1 MRLTFKLDES
11 PDLARL
17 TREAPEVMRRAGL
30 LAAKRVAE
38 DYVDEIH
45 TTIKSG
51 RSFTP
56 RTGQLEQSINWRGT
70 DDGAVVYAEAE
81 HAPFIEYGTR
91 AHVIRPKPGRKALRW
106 FPAGGGVA
114 FAREVNHPGTP
125 AMPFFFADFEGRQT
139 RLLASAREAVAKSIG
154 GA

>member
-11 PDLARL
+11 PELARL
-17 TREAPEVMRRAGL
+17 TREAPEAMRRAGL

-45 TTIKSG
+45 KTIKAG
-51 RSFTP
+51 RSFKP

-70 DDGAVVYAEAE
+70 DDGAVVFSEAE
-81 HAPFIEYGTR
+81 HAPHVEYGTR

-114 FAREVNHPGTP
+114 FARKVDHPGTRP
-125 AMPFFFADFEGRQT
+125 MPFFFADFEGRQT
-139 RLLASAREAVAKSIG
+139 RLLASAREAIAETIG